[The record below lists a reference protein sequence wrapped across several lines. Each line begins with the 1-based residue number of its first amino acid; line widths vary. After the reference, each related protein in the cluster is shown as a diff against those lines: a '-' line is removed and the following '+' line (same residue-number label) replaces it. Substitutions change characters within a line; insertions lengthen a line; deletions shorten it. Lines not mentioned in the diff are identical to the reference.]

1 MKLRKLLQLQEIIE
15 GKDIPLDIHEYDFK
29 YHSSSEDKERDILDM
44 DLIHVIRALGKQKHV
59 TYKAYEIEGQLSRV
73 KNYLDNI
80 RILITGIE
88 EEIKNGWRR
97 RKEYISV

>member
-1 MKLRKLLQLQEIIE
+1 
-15 GKDIPLDIHEYDFK
+15 
-29 YHSSSEDKERDILDM
+29 M

-73 KNYLDNI
+73 KNHLDNI

-88 EEIKNGWRR
+88 EEIKNG
-97 RKEYISV
+97 

>member
-59 TYKAYEIEGQLSRV
+59 TYKSYEIEGQLSRV
-73 KNYLDNI
+73 KNHLDNI

-88 EEIKNGWRR
+88 EEIKNDWRR
-97 RKEYISV
+97 KKEYISI

>member
-88 EEIKNGWRR
+88 EEIKNG
-97 RKEYISV
+97 

>member
-1 MKLRKLLQLQEIIE
+1 MKIRDLIELQEVIE
-15 GKDIPLDIHEYDFK
+15 KKTSPFDIHEYDFK

-73 KNYLDNI
+73 KNHLDNI

-88 EEIKNGWRR
+88 EEIKNG
-97 RKEYISV
+97 